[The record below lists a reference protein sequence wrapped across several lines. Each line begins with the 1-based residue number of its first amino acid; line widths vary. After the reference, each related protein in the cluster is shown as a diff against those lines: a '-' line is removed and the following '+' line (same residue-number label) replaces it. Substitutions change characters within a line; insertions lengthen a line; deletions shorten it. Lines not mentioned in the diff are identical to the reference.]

1 MVSVPNAITVV
12 RTVVAMALAVWA
24 GYTVSVPMLVAA
36 YLVYWFGD
44 MADGQ
49 AARRMNQE
57 TRLGAVF
64 DIVCDRASTM
74 VVAAAFLRIDPDSTP
89 AIGIFLF
96 QFCVVDTMLSLSFLA
111 FDIVSPN
118 YFYRVDRA
126 IYRMNWTHPAKALNN
141 SLVVLLCLADLV
153 WPGVLAALA
162 VLGVKV
168 WSIARLLLATRGA
181 SRRGELT
188 PAGDSTLVP

>member
-12 RTVVAMALAVWA
+12 RTVVAMGLAVWA
-24 GYTVSVPMLVAA
+24 GYSGSVPMLVAA
-36 YLVYWFGD
+36 YITYWFGD

-74 VVAAAFLRIDPDSTP
+74 VVAAAFLRIYPDTTP

-111 FDIVSPN
+111 FDIKSPN
-118 YFYRVDRA
+118 YFYVVDRA
-126 IYRMNWTHPAKALNN
+126 IYRVNWTHPAKALNN
-141 SLVVLLCLADLV
+141 SLVVLLCLVGLV
-153 WPGVLAALA
+153 WPAALAALA

-168 WSIARLLLATRGA
+168 WSLARLLVATRGG
-181 SRRGELT
+181 SGHGERS
-188 PAGDSTLVP
+188 PAADRTLVP